1 MSPPTPVYVLAS
13 GEYDDYR
20 VHCVVAGMEQ
30 DAVRLAER
38 INGKYRA
45 YDRLCVEA
53 LPVVEVDVQP
63 VVEVLNL
70 QTVIYDDGRETENK
84 EWVEARWSWAEE
96 DYLASREVPAWWR
109 WQRFPSSYRGVLHA
123 WGTDHARVR
132 TLFETH
138 RQELLTDELGG
149 LRGMRNR
156 EGAR

>member
-1 MSPPTPVYVLAS
+1 MSTPVYVLAS

-45 YDRLCVEA
+45 YGQVRVEA

-63 VVEVLNL
+63 VVEILNL
-70 QTVIYDDGRETENK
+70 QTVIYDDGRETENT
-84 EWVEARWSWAEE
+84 EWIEARWSWAEE

-109 WQRFPSSYRGVLHA
+109 WGRFADGHGTLQA
-123 WGTDHARVR
+123 WGTDHTRVR
-132 TLFETH
+132 ALFETH

-149 LRGMRNR
+149 LWGMRSR